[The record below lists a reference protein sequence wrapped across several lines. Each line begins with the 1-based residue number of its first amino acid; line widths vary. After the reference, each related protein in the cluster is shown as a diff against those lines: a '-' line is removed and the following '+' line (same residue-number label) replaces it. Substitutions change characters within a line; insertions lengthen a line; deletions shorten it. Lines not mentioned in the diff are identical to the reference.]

1 MLFSKLVKG
10 GATPMRTQVKFTPCV
25 LAAIIS
31 VLCVANAKASPIT
44 YTETAT
50 VSATLQTSPSLIL
63 IFTDDL
69 LTVTGTGNTAN
80 ITSAGS
86 VFLNNVTTASFTISS
101 GGIVSAS
108 GTFTDAFEV
117 FDNQTSSPV
126 PSAGFHD
133 LANGQDILDTFNAA
147 FASYAL
153 LTSIGPITG
162 SSFKATGVSFPT
174 SAGTL
179 IITSPATSGTATFT
193 AVVTPPSVPLP
204 AALPLFA
211 TGLAG
216 LGLLGWRRKKKAAP

>member
-1 MLFSKLVKG
+1 
-10 GATPMRTQVKFTPCV
+10 MRSRFAASQVKFTPCV

-50 VSATLQTSPSLIL
+50 VSATLMTSPTQIL
-63 IFTDDL
+63 IISNDL
-69 LTVTGTGNTAN
+69 LTLTGTGNTAN
-80 ITSAGS
+80 VTNPVSGA
-86 VFLNNVTTASFTISS
+86 FLNNVTASFTFSS
-101 GGIVSAS
+101 GGTVFVS
-108 GTFTDAFEV
+108 GTFTDPIQV
-117 FDNQTSSPV
+117 FDSQIFSPT

-133 LANGQDILDTFNAA
+133 IANGQDILDTFNAA

-153 LTSIGPITG
+153 STSIGPITG

-179 IITSPATSGTATFT
+179 VFTSPATAGNATFT
-193 AVVTPPSVPLP
+193 ATVSAVPLP
-204 AALPLFA
+204 GALPLFV

-216 LGLLGWRRKKKAAP
+216 LGLLRWRRKKAATG